1 MSSINNVLAG
11 TTLAHSSNFTSGR
24 TSSISY
30 IVVHYTANDG
40 DTAKGNCS
48 YFSGSSRN
56 ASAHYFVDET
66 SIYRSVEDSNTAW
79 HCGATSYKHSSCR
92 NANSIGIEMCSRKD
106 SAGKYY
112 IKDEVVTKTIQL
124 VKLLMQKYNI
134 KSDNVL
140 RHYDV
145 TGKSCPEPFVRT
157 SSLWGNFKGLL
168 SGGSALSQSISSSP
182 STAST
187 QSQSQ
192 DKIIWDFFKSKGLS
206 DFAIAGLMG
215 NLFAESALSPTNLQ
229 DTFEKSLNMSDSVY
243 TSSIDSGSYSNFIN
257 DSAGYGLAQW
267 TYSTRK
273 QALLNFAKQKGVSIG
288 NLSMQLEF
296 LWQELQ
302 SYPTVIKVFSSATTI
317 KEVSDVVLLD
327 FEKPAVQ
334 SEAVKLKRLEY
345 SSSYY
350 NTFSSSGSCP
360 YLVQVTTSPLNI
372 RSGASTSFSIVGSIQ
387 DKGKYTIIEEANNW
401 GKLKS
406 GVGWISLAYTKKI

>member
-1 MSSINNVLAG
+1 MSSINNILAG

-24 TSSISY
+24 TGSINY

-48 YFSGSSRN
+48 YFSGSNRN
-56 ASAHYFVDET
+56 ASAHYFVDE
-66 SIYRSVEDSNTAW
+66 SNIYRSVEDVNTAW
-79 HCGATSYKHSSCR
+79 HCGASNYKHSYCR

-106 SAGKYY
+106 SAGTYY
-112 IKDEVVTKTIQL
+112 IKEEVITKTVEL

-157 SSLWGNFKGLL
+157 SSIWDNFKSRLIGT
-168 SGGSALSQSISSSP
+168 SSTPSTSTSSSA
-182 STAST
+182 TST

-206 DFAIAGLMG
+206 DFAVAGLMG
-215 NLFAESALSPTNLQ
+215 NLFAESNLSPTNLQ

-243 TSSIDSGSYSNFIN
+243 TSSIDSGTYSNFVN

-273 QALLNFAKQKGVSIG
+273 QALLNFAKSKGTSIG
-288 NLSMQLEF
+288 DLNMQLEF

-302 SYPTVIKVFSSATTI
+302 SYKNIINVCCTATSI
-317 KEVSDVVLLD
+317 KEVSDIVLLD
-327 FEKPAVQ
+327 FEKPAIQ

-345 SSSYY
+345 SNIYFNKFTSS
-350 NTFSSSGSCP
+350 SCP
-360 YLVQVTTSPLNI
+360 YIVQVTTSPLNI
-372 RSGASTSFSIVGSIQ
+372 RSGASTSFNIVGSIQ
-387 DKGKYTIIEEANNW
+387 DKGKYTIIEESNNW

-406 GVGWISLAYTKKI
+406 GVGWISLAYTKKV